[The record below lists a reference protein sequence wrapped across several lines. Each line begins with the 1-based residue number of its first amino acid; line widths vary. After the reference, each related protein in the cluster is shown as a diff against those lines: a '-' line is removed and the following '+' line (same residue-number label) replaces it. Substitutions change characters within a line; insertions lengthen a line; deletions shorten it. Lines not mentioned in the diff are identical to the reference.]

1 MVDKTDKAISKHSVS
16 GIGYEPTYSGVT
28 SLFRRE
34 YSKIVKHADLVTWG
48 VTYDLSVTNRPGA
61 RFGPRA
67 IREASTNLAW
77 DGGPWP
83 WKFDPFESIKM
94 IDYGD

>member
-34 YSKIVKHADLVTWG
+34 YSKNCT
-48 VTYDLSVTNRPGA
+48 TCRLS
-61 RFGPRA
+61 
-67 IREASTNLAW
+67 NL
-77 DGGPWP
+77 G
-83 WKFDPFESIKM
+83 S
-94 IDYGD
+94 YL

>member
-34 YSKIVKHADLVTWG
+34 YSKIVQHADLVT
-48 VTYDLSVTNRPGA
+48 
-61 RFGPRA
+61 
-67 IREASTNLAW
+67 
-77 DGGPWP
+77 
-83 WKFDPFESIKM
+83 
-94 IDYGD
+94 